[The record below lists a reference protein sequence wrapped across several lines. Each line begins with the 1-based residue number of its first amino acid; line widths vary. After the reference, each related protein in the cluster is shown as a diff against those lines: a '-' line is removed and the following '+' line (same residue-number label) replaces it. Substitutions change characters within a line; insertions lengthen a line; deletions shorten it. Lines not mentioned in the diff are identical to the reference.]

1 MSRLPAILF
10 FYLIG
15 ATVTANALTLSDEE
29 KGWLDTHKELRL
41 GVDATWPPFEFR
53 DPQGRYQGLAAEY
66 VALIEKRLGV
76 TLKPIEP
83 ASWNEVLNKA
93 RRNEIDL
100 LPGVMSTPER
110 QGYLAFTRPYLDFP
124 IVILAHEGGAH
135 PHNLRDLYGLRVG
148 VVENYAPHELLR
160 LQHPDLNLVTLP
172 NVGSMLQALA
182 AGRSR
187 CCSG

>member
-10 FYLIG
+10 FYMIG

-53 DPQGRYQGLAAEY
+53 DQQGRYQGLAAEY

-93 RRNEIDL
+93 RHNEIDL

-110 QGYLAFTRPYLDFP
+110 QGYLTFT
-124 IVILAHEGGAH
+124 
-135 PHNLRDLYGLRVG
+135 
-148 VVENYAPHELLR
+148 
-160 LQHPDLNLVTLP
+160 
-172 NVGSMLQALA
+172 
-182 AGRSR
+182 
-187 CCSG
+187 